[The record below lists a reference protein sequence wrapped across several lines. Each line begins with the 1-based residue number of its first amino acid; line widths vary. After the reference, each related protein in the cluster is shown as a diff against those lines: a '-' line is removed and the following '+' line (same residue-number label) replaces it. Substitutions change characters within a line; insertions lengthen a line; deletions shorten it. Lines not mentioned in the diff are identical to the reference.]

1 MLSRITSYGLV
12 GLEGFLVSVEVDSG
26 GSFPAFELVGLPDA
40 AVRESKERVHSAIR
54 NSGFT
59 YPTGRVTVNLAP
71 ADMRKEGSVYD
82 LPIAVG
88 ILAAT
93 GQLPQD
99 AAEGKMFLG
108 ELALDGSV
116 RPVAGIL
123 PMVIGAYGEHVS
135 SVVLAEENAAEASY
149 IEGVQVIPAK
159 NLRTLVAMLKGG
171 VPLEVYPTRKWDKA
185 KLIFASDFSDIKGQ
199 QGAKRAAEVAVA
211 GGHNLLLVG
220 TPGSGKT
227 MLARSIPSILPELT
241 FDEALEITKIHSV
254 TGAIK
259 GKDGMVAERPF
270 RAPHHSASGVSLIG
284 GGQKALP
291 GEISLAHYGV
301 LFLDEFPEF
310 RKDVLESLR
319 QPMEDG
325 FVTITR
331 AAARSTYP
339 ADFMLIAAMNPC
351 PCGNFGSR
359 VTPCRCTAQQILR
372 YRSKISG
379 PMLDRIDIHVEM
391 SEVGYADIAGRST
404 GEKSEVI
411 RTRVNAARALQAQR
425 YKNEGILF
433 NAQLTNRMTG
443 VYCVLEPEA
452 EALLKKAFATL
463 KLSARAYTRIL
474 KVSRT
479 IADLDGSENI
489 LPSHVAE
496 AIQYRSLESK
506 YWGALK

>member
-1 MLSRITSYGLV
+1 MLSRITSYGLM
-12 GLEGFLVSVEVDSG
+12 GLEGFLVTVEVDSG

-40 AVRESKERVHSAIR
+40 AVRESRERVHSAIR

-93 GQLPQD
+93 GQVEQR
-99 AAEGKMFLG
+99 ATEGYMFLG

-123 PMVIGAYGEHVS
+123 PMVIGAYKEHVA
-135 SVVLAEENAAEASY
+135 SVALPLENAAEASY
-149 IEGVQVIPAK
+149 IEGVRVVPAK
-159 NLRTLVAMLKGG
+159 SLAALAAMLKGG
-171 VPLEVYPTRKWDKA
+171 EPLEVYPSRKWDRA
-185 KLIFASDFSDIKGQ
+185 KIIYASDFSDIKGQ
-199 QGAKRAAEVAVA
+199 QGAKRAAEIAVA

-227 MLARSIPSILPELT
+227 MLARSIPSILPELS
-241 FDEALEITKIHSV
+241 FEEALEITKIHSV
-254 TGAIK
+254 TGALK
-259 GKDGMVAERPF
+259 GKDGMVSERPF
-270 RAPHHSASGVSLIG
+270 RAPHHSASGASLIG

-310 RKDVLESLR
+310 QKDVLEALR
-319 QPMEDG
+319 QPLEDG

-331 AAARSTYP
+331 ASARSTYP
-339 ADFMLIAAMNPC
+339 ADFMLVAAMNPC

-372 YRSKISG
+372 YRNKISA

-391 SEVGYADIAGRST
+391 GEVGYADIAGRGA
-404 GEKSEVI
+404 GEKSETI
-411 RTRVNAARALQAQR
+411 RARVNAARALQARR

-443 VYCVLEPEA
+443 VYCALTPEA
-452 EALLKKAFATL
+452 EALLKKAFTAL

-479 IADLDGSENI
+479 IADLDGQEEI
-489 LPSHVAE
+489 LPAHVAE